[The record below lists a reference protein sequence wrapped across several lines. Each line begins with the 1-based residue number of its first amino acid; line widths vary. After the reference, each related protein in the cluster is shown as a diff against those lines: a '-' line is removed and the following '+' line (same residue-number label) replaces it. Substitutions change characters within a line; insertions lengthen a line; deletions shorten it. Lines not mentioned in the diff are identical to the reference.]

1 MELYN
6 SGITIALNTF
16 MIRWIPVEPELRPA
30 PALLTPTGPEGLSC
44 DYATSGAFFSAVQR

>member
-6 SGITIALNTF
+6 YGITIALYTF

-30 PALLTPTGPEGLSC
+30 PAPLTPRVPEGLSC
-44 DYATSGAFFSAVQR
+44 DYATSGAFSSAAQR